1 MAKVRISTTV
11 DEALLERARR
21 FHGQGTDASL
31 LEAALT
37 SLLREHR
44 SAEVDQAYQSAY
56 RESPADL
63 VDEWGSLSDFLNAA
77 ARQ

>member
-1 MAKVRISTTV
+1 MTKARISTTV
-11 DEALLERARR
+11 DKDLLERARR
-21 FHGQGTDASL
+21 LLGQGTDASL

-44 SAEVDQAYQSAY
+44 SAEVDRAYQRAY
-56 RESPADL
+56 RDSPADS

-77 ARQ
+77 ARK